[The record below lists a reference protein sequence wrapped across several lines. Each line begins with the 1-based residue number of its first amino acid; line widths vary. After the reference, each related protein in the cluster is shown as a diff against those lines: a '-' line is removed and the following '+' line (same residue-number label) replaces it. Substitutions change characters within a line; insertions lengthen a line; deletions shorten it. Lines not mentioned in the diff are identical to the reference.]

1 MKSYYI
7 NHQNQKDGA
16 HEVHTADCPFLP
28 GSIDRRYIGAY
39 KSVDMALDSARVEYM
54 DVNCCS
60 YCCKSEADAAI
71 A

>member
-7 NHQNQKDGA
+7 NNQYQSEGV

-39 KSVDMALDSARVEYM
+39 KNVDMAIHNAQSEYSHVES
-54 DVNCCS
+54 CA
-60 YCCKSEADAAI
+60 YCCKKDRK
-71 A
+71 